1 MLTKEALEQFKQI
14 FKEEFQ
20 QEIDDATALD
30 KASKLVNLYRAV
42 FNDQFINENKNE
54 KINVFKADIN

>member
-1 MLTKEALEQFKQI
+1 MLTKEALEQFKKI

-20 QEIDDATALD
+20 QELDDATALD

-54 KINVFKADIN
+54 KINVFKADCR